1 MKKKVEL
8 RKKAGRNGLLFDV
21 TMVPDFRRFS
31 QNLVLSAVNQHT
43 VFEEIF
49 DFGFSQIQGVK
60 IGQTGKFFDF
70 FIYGLISGNVDVGS
84 ISFVHNPEVAYEI
97 DQIIRIDLVLETFN
111 FQYS

>member
-1 MKKKVEL
+1 
-8 RKKAGRNGLLFDV
+8 
-21 TMVPDFRRFS
+21 MVPDFRRFS

-49 DFGFSQIQGVK
+49 NFGFGQIQGVK

-70 FIYGLISGNVDVGS
+70 FIYGLISGNVDIGS